1 MNRAQALGSN
11 IICKKLSIMK
21 ILLSLLMT
29 SLLLGHVSGAMANTN
44 RDALLQ
50 AADTEAGGE
59 YTRQRFVAVQKKPF
73 DPADSRKKLLLIGD
87 SHAQDFLNS
96 MLENGYLANYQIRT
110 RHIPTS
116 CQIVLG
122 EAAGEFIQPKDAALC
137 ADSDNLTQAKAQI
150 AEADVVILSSRWK
163 EWAAK
168 LLPDTIK
175 QLELR
180 PEQRLVVIG
189 AKDFGRLSLRNY
201 LGMSDE
207 ELLALRNKPDPVPAA
222 INRLLRDTLG
232 DEVFVDPQ
240 RLLCGDGMCRLFTDE
255 LKLISYDGGHLT
267 PDGARYVGKLLFEG
281 SVLGKL

>member
-1 MNRAQALGSN
+1 
-11 IICKKLSIMK
+11 MK

-29 SLLLGHVSGAMANTN
+29 SLLLGHVSGAVANTN

-122 EAAGEFIQPKDAALC
+122 EAAGAFIQPKDAALC
-137 ADSDNLTQAKAQI
+137 ADSDNLTQAKTQI
-150 AEADVVILSSRWK
+150 AEADVVIFSSRWR
-163 EWAAK
+163 EWAAQ

-201 LGMSDE
+201 LKMSDE

-222 INRLLRDTLG
+222 INRQLRDTLG

-240 RLLCGDGMCRLFTDE
+240 RLLCGDGRCRLFTDE

-281 SVLGKL
+281 SVLGKLEP

>member
-1 MNRAQALGSN
+1 MKVFNMKKMTMALLMG
-11 IICKKLSIMK
+11 
-21 ILLSLLMT
+21 LSLTGLAT
-29 SLLLGHVSGAMANTN
+29 ALADDA
-44 RDALLQ
+44 RDALLT

-73 DPADSRKKLLLIGD
+73 DVVDSRKKLLLIGD

-96 MLENGYLANYQIRT
+96 MLENAYLADYQIRT

-122 EAAGEFIQPKDAALC
+122 DATGEFIQPKDAALC

-150 AEADVVILSSRWK
+150 TEADVVILSSRWK

-180 PEQRLVVIG
+180 PDQRLLVIG
-189 AKDFGRLSLRNY
+189 GKDFGRLSLRNY
-201 LGMSDE
+201 LKMSDD
-207 ELLALRNKPDPVPAA
+207 ELLALRNKPDPVPAS
-222 INRLLRDTLG
+222 INRLLRDALG

-240 RLLCGDGMCRLFTDE
+240 RLLCGEGACRLFTDE

-267 PDGARYVGKLLFEG
+267 PEGAKYVGKLLFEG
-281 SVLGKL
+281 SVLGQL